1 MKKKY
6 CISVWTKYEALFS
19 QKIQISLVFDLFNM
33 CVIIAVPDQKP
44 WLSTFAAWGGVHP
57 CHGKFVRGV
66 CVFGLG
72 DLTELV
78 SRKNCLSTSFITTTS
93 RMLFSV
99 QRNGTSTIPSV
110 CYHSKLITIKHYHSL
125 LDRFLENW
133 LKKKQLLYMYNVFLL
148 IPWVVKLFINDY
160 IKCNAVKILRD
171 KRHWYLI

>member
-57 CHGKFVRGV
+57 CLGKFVRGV

-78 SRKNCLSTSFITTTS
+78 SRKELFVNKFYYYYQPYALQCLEEWHFNNT
-93 RMLFSV
+93 FSV
-99 QRNGTSTIPSV
+99 LPFKTHYYKTLPFIIRQVFR
-110 CYHSKLITIKHYHSL
+110 KLVEEKAVTVYV
-125 LDRFLENW
+125 
-133 LKKKQLLYMYNVFLL
+133 QCVF
-148 IPWVVKLFINDY
+148 IDTMG
-160 IKCNAVKILRD
+160 C
-171 KRHWYLI
+171 